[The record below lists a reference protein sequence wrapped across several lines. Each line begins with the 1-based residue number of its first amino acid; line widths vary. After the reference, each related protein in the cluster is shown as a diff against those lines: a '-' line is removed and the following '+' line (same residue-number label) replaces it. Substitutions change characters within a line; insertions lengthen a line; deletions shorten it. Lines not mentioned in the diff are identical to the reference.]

1 MCKSFNILFQY
12 NWEPSLNTKIP
23 GEIFK
28 RLLRNIRAC
37 LNLFSV
43 DVSGRFSLEGSVL
56 REERVNNSLANSCKA
71 LVVPTTTA
79 TAMHYKA
86 PEPLLSCCCGS
97 HHCHPLPLCP
107 SDCSRQA
114 RMSGSWSG
122 LLLSPPPCLSSAC
135 QRCPVSSGGGTGI

>member
-23 GEIFK
+23 GEIFT

-97 HHCHPLPLCP
+97 HHHHRVPWCPLG
-107 SDCSRQA
+107 CSPPA
-114 RMSGSWSG
+114 RMTGSWSG
-122 LLLSPPPCLSSAC
+122 PPLYSLSSLSSDWHWFL
-135 QRCPVSSGGGTGI
+135 VFSGGKKYM

>member
-12 NWEPSLNTKIP
+12 NWDPSLTTKIL
-23 GEIFK
+23 GECSQGYRQI
-28 RLLRNIRAC
+28 LRAF

-43 DVSGRFSLEGSVL
+43 DVSGRFSLGGSVL
-56 REERVNNSLANSCKA
+56 WKERVNISLAHSCKA

-97 HHCHPLPLCP
+97 HHHHRVPWCPLG
-107 SDCSRQA
+107 CSPPTQ
-114 RMSGSWSG
+114 MTGSWSG
-122 LLLSPPPCLSSAC
+122 PPLYPPSSLSSDW
-135 QRCPVSSGGGTGI
+135 QWFLVFSGGKKSM